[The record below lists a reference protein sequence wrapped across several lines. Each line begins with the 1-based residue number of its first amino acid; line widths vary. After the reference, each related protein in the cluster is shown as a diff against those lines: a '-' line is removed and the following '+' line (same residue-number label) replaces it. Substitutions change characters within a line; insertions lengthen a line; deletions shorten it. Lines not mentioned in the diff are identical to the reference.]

1 MLDDPIDICRVNG
14 SKSHD
19 ERFCIERRLRD
30 GNVIG
35 VVEVADDACDED
47 FVDFIIEFDE
57 RLDTVEQFEGSDA
70 IVGRNSVADR
80 VSRAGG
86 DAAVRLASDLEEV
99 AVMSGFGAKHGIA
112 PLD

>member
-1 MLDDPIDICRVNG
+1 MISVWQDTLAGIHPPVLSHNAILCR
-14 SKSHD
+14 S
-19 ERFCIERRLRD
+19 
-30 GNVIG
+30 
-35 VVEVADDACDED
+35 
-47 FVDFIIEFDE
+47 
-57 RLDTVEQFEGSDA
+57 A

-112 PLD
+112 PLDLFERFVKCCLLPLAESTVGSRNFLFVANLDIIDS